1 MNFIQRSSPHR
12 QFMIIPVEIFNRKTA
27 TLITRGSDSFNTRM
41 TGIIYRLIFLLL
53 IILTFINLSQ
63 QISFIPDL

>member
-1 MNFIQRSSPHR
+1 
-12 QFMIIPVEIFNRKTA
+12 MIIPVEIFNRKTT
-27 TLITRGSDSFNTRM
+27 TLITRGSDSFNTRI
-41 TGIIYRLIFLLL
+41 TGIIYRLVLFLP